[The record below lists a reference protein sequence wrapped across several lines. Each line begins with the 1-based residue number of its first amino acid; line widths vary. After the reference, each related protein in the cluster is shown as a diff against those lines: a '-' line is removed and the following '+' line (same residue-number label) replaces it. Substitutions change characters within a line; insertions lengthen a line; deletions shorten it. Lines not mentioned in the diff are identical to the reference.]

1 MGRKGGQ
8 ASGPARMVKM
18 TAEQR
23 SEVAR
28 TAAKKGAEVRS
39 KKAAANKAGNKSK
52 RRTESSS
59 VNNRC
64 SKREPRLISR
74 LVRRDTQRVLFSGE
88 GGLFAP
94 ARWHHMGS
102 DPPGFRLRVGDYA
115 AASPKTAPTRSTSM
129 PSRPQKTP
137 TVEKTARSFTDNLAV
152 NKQWIGGL

>member
-1 MGRKGGQ
+1 MDPDTISEVMRAMGRKGGQ

-59 VNNRC
+59 VTIVAANGNR
-64 SKREPRLISR
+64 
-74 LVRRDTQRVLFSGE
+74 
-88 GGLFAP
+88 A
-94 ARWHHMGS
+94 
-102 DPPGFRLRVGDYA
+102 
-115 AASPKTAPTRSTSM
+115 
-129 PSRPQKTP
+129 
-137 TVEKTARSFTDNLAV
+137 
-152 NKQWIGGL
+152 